1 MFKVSQT
8 DADHLFSFQRSFVK
22 DIKLRMVG
30 PFWSITD
37 INVLNTGYLSYP
49 LMAQDCECF

>member
-8 DADHLFSFQRSFVK
+8 DADHFFSFQRSTVK

-37 INVLNTGYLSYP
+37 INVLNTGYLSINDSR
-49 LMAQDCECF
+49 L